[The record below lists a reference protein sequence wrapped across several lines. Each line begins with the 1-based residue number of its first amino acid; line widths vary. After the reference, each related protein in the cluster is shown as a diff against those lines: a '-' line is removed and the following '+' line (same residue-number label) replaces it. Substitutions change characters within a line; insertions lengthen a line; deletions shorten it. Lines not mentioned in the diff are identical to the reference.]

1 MIELK
6 NIILSDKDPMLR
18 KHSTDLDVNN
28 IKPEEQYLIDMMV
41 KYIDACYNDEAEKYG
56 IKPGIAVASNQVG
69 LFKKVVY
76 VHFKIN
82 DKEHKYLIANP
93 KITAYSYAIGYLS
106 DGEGCLS
113 VKNKHE
119 GIVPRRNV
127 PSHCGKQGARY
138 AVRRC
143 VSVKPS
149 RHRSQSGSGISCSCD
164 SVSRRF
170 LIIGTPEINC
180 FIHIIPITG
189 VSRVDTEYQ
198 TGNNLVCKVHTG
210 KMDDTNT
217 VVSTHSILLAGGT
230 GLIIP

>member
-56 IKPGIAVASNQVG
+56 IEPGIALASNQVG

-76 VHFKIN
+76 VHFKI
-82 DKEHKYLIANP
+82 KETEYKYLIANP

-119 GIVPRRNV
+119 GIVPRR
-127 PSHCGKQGARY
+127 GRII
-138 AVRRC
+138 
-143 VSVKPS
+143 VKAYDLINKKEITIDA
-149 RHRSQSGSGISCSCD
+149 SGMLSICLQHEIDHLSGILYYD
-164 SVSRRF
+164 HINKEDPMF
-170 LIIGTPEINC
+170 TKPEWIK
-180 FIHIIPITG
+180 I
-189 VSRVDTEYQ
+189 
-198 TGNNLVCKVHTG
+198 
-210 KMDDTNT
+210 
-217 VVSTHSILLAGGT
+217 
-230 GLIIP
+230 

>member
-56 IKPGIAVASNQVG
+56 IEPGIALASNQVG

-76 VHFKIN
+76 VHFKI
-82 DKEHKYLIANP
+82 KETEYKYLIANP

-119 GIVPRRNV
+119 GVVPRHLRII
-127 PSHCGKQGARY
+127 
-138 AVRRC
+138 
-143 VSVKPS
+143 VKAYDLINKKEITIDA
-149 RHRSQSGSGISCSCD
+149 SGMLSICLQHEIDHLSGILYYD
-164 SVSRRF
+164 HINKEDPMF
-170 LIIGTPEINC
+170 TKPEWIK
-180 FIHIIPITG
+180 I
-189 VSRVDTEYQ
+189 
-198 TGNNLVCKVHTG
+198 
-210 KMDDTNT
+210 
-217 VVSTHSILLAGGT
+217 
-230 GLIIP
+230 

>member
-6 NIILSDKDPMLR
+6 KIILSDKDPMLR

-28 IKPEEQYLIDMMV
+28 IKPEEQDLIDLMV

-56 IKPGIAVASNQVG
+56 IKSGIAVASNQVG

-113 VKNKHE
+113 VENKHE
-119 GIVPRRNV
+119 GIVPRHLRIIVEAYDLIN
-127 PSHCGKQGARY
+127 KKDIAID
-138 AVRRC
+138 A
-143 VSVKPS
+143 
-149 RHRSQSGSGISCSCD
+149 SGMLAICLQHEIDHLSGILYYD
-164 SVSRRF
+164 HINKEDPMF
-170 LIIGTPEINC
+170 TKPDWIEI
-180 FIHIIPITG
+180 
-189 VSRVDTEYQ
+189 
-198 TGNNLVCKVHTG
+198 
-210 KMDDTNT
+210 
-217 VVSTHSILLAGGT
+217 
-230 GLIIP
+230 